1 MTKRKYRDMK
11 RVTVTI
17 EQASDGYFWC
27 RTEEEVY
34 GAGLNA
40 VGKTI
45 EKAKEDLA
53 ECMEEARKDYEERG
67 EKPYPVE
74 FVYQYDL
81 RSFFAYF
88 SFLNV
93 SEIARRAGINPSL
106 MRQYVSGVKNAGE
119 KTYSRLAECIDKIRK
134 ELRIAHLG

>member
-1 MTKRKYRDMK
+1 MK

-67 EKPYPVE
+67 EKVLPRRIE
-74 FVYQYDL
+74 EGAHLAF
-81 RSFFAYF
+81 RRHAARI
-88 SFLNV
+88 
-93 SEIARRAGINPSL
+93 EKARRRLGDPERTGVPPDRGELLCGKIKFTHDLLHDVSL
-106 MRQYVSGVKNAGE
+106 PLNIPASEYTLFSE
-119 KTYSRLAECIDKIRK
+119 K
-134 ELRIAHLG
+134 